1 MPKRLLLADD
11 SLTIQKVV
19 GISFANEDVE
29 ITTVDN
35 GDDALAKLRE
45 VRPDV
50 VLADVVMPGKN
61 GYEVCSAIKSD
72 PEFARIP
79 VLLLTGTFEAFDEE
93 RARRARADGHITK
106 PFEAQ
111 TLVDEV
117 NRLLARAAQPAP
129 VAPPTPARPASAEP
143 RAPMPAAA
151 PAPAAATDDAF
162 DFFEE
167 DAPAA
172 PVAPEAP
179 PPATTAFELDAGE
192 SAFDFAPVVEEPAP
206 PPGPSDAPTI
216 VAGPAYVPHAEP
228 DVALGR
234 DADGGED
241 EWPSGDDLDA
251 AFDDHGLDLDAEE
264 SRAGHPADIT
274 ADRPTVLDFDSRLC
288 SKDAFDFGDS
298 IRGSSGS
305 DSRDPLAD
313 FVEPTAAREAFL
325 DPDTDDVFAV
335 SASDLGAS
343 LGHGRPA
350 ASPPPARAPKP
361 DAAVGAELDFGTED
375 AFEPERDLGPEPVFT
390 PRPDLDEDDAL
401 LAPVAPPPRAAAP
414 APIAEPPRT
423 APPPAVAVT
432 APVAV
437 DVREADTAL
446 TPAMRERVHDSLE
459 KMAWEAFADLPDA
472 IVRQALAKIE
482 EIAWEVIPQMA
493 EALIREEIRR
503 MKGDG

>member
-45 VRPDV
+45 IRPDV

-61 GYEVCSAIKSD
+61 GYDVCSAIKSD
-72 PEFARIP
+72 PEFARVP

-117 NRLLARAAQPAP
+117 NRLLARAAQPP
-129 VAPPTPARPASAEP
+129 PARPAGAEP

-151 PAPAAATDDAF
+151 PARAEATDDAF

-172 PVAPEAP
+172 PVAVEAP

-192 SAFDFAPVVEEPAP
+192 SAFDFAPVVDEPEP

-216 VAGPAYVPHAEP
+216 VAGPAFVPHAEP
-228 DVALGR
+228 DVAPGR
-234 DADGGED
+234 DADAGED

-251 AFDDHGLDLDAEE
+251 AFDDDGLALDAEE
-264 SRAGHPADIT
+264 PRAERPTDTA
-274 ADRPTVLDFDSRLC
+274 ADRPTVLDFEAGLG

-298 IRGSSGS
+298 IRGSTGS

-313 FVEPTAAREAFL
+313 FVEPAAAREAFL
-325 DPDTDDVFAV
+325 DPDADDVFAV

-343 LGHGRPA
+343 LGHGHPA
-350 ASPPPARAPKP
+350 ASPPPAPAPEP
-361 DAAVGAELDFGTED
+361 AAEVGTELDFGADD
-375 AFEPERDLGPEPVFT
+375 AFEPELGQEPVFT
-390 PRPDLDEDDAL
+390 PRPDLDEDDARFG
-401 LAPVAPPPRAAAP
+401 PVAPPLRAAAP
-414 APIAEPPRT
+414 APIAEPPR
-423 APPPAVAVT
+423 AEPPPEVAVE

-437 DVREADTAL
+437 ELREADTVL